1 MASVHPPMKPDWTL
15 IANGTR
21 ARLLQQEAG
30 APMVI
35 LESFIH
41 PARHPSDG
49 FAPGPSLFGELG
61 GASSMQHQHT
71 EFAREL
77 AHLLE
82 QEAQLDHFK
91 SLTIFASNPFLEEL
105 DEELGRATRR
115 RLAAAHEADLT
126 GSTLSEIEERI
137 ANELAAPH

>member
-1 MASVHPPMKPDWTL
+1 MKPDWTL

-41 PARHPSDG
+41 PLRRDDEL
-49 FAPGPSLFGELG
+49 APGPSLFGDLE
-61 GASSMQHQHT
+61 ADWDRAHQHT

-82 QEAQLDHFK
+82 QEAQLEHFRT
-91 SLTIFASNPFLEEL
+91 LLVFACSPFLGELLEEL
-105 DEELGRATRR
+105 GSATRR
-115 RLAAAHEADLT
+115 RLVATQDADLT
-126 GSTLSEIEERI
+126 GFTVSEIEERI
-137 ANELAAPH
+137 AHELAADH

>member
-1 MASVHPPMKPDWTL
+1 MKPDWTL

-41 PARHPSDG
+41 PVRQPSDG
-49 FAPGPSLFGELG
+49 FAPGPSLFGDLD
-61 GASSMQHQHT
+61 ADWALHHQHT
-71 EFAREL
+71 DFAREL

-82 QEAQLDHFK
+82 QEAQLDHFR
-91 SLTIFASNPFLEEL
+91 SLTIFASCPFLGEL

-115 RLAAAHEADLT
+115 RLVAAHEADLT

>member
-1 MASVHPPMKPDWTL
+1 MSSRRDAMKPDWTL

-21 ARLLQQEAG
+21 ARLLQQEPG

-41 PARHPSDG
+41 PVRPADG
-49 FAPGPSLFGELG
+49 FAPGPSLFGSLD
-61 GASSMQHQHT
+61 AQSSAHQHT

-82 QEAQLDHFK
+82 QEAQLDHYR
-91 SLTIFASNPFLEEL
+91 SLTVFASAPFLGELEE
-105 DEELGRATRR
+105 EIGQATRR
-115 RLAAAHEADLT
+115 RLVAAHEADLT
-126 GSTLSEIEERI
+126 RFTVSEIEERI
-137 ANELAAPH
+137 ATELAAHD